1 MLYIVHFGPYRPH
14 GFVPGDASSL
24 LSLTPQ
30 NAYSML
36 AFGASGLEVSPRH
49 QEQNREGG
57 KAQSEQYTAC
67 WAGLLHLVSEPT
79 SPAIRWCRR
88 GRRAP

>member
-1 MLYIVHFGPYRPH
+1 MC
-14 GFVPGDASSL
+14 
-24 LSLTPQ
+24 
-30 NAYSML
+30 
-36 AFGASGLEVSPRH
+36 FGASGSDVDSRH

-57 KAQSEQYTAC
+57 KAQSEQYMAS

-79 SPAIRWCRR
+79 SLVVRLCRR